1 MDKQNVL
8 YPYNGP
14 VCSYRIKDGQLLE
27 DEPTLNTLFEV
38 KEARNVQNCQGHRE
52 KNRSVVAGAGRR
64 GVGSDG

>member
-1 MDKQNVL
+1 ML

-14 VCSYRIKDGQLLE
+14 VCSYGIKDGHLLQ

-38 KEARNVQNCQGHRE
+38 KEARIVQNCQCHRE

-64 GVGSDG
+64 RVGSDG